1 MNRSRIIRSV
11 ALAATLATL
20 AAPTAGA
27 QQDLRSPDTRDGAA
41 TAAQS
46 PRQEL
51 RSPDARDA
59 SEGRGTFTAPDVT
72 IVAVPERSP
81 SSDGFQWRDAA
92 IGAGA
97 LVALSLLVLAGTVG
111 IRRRHGVGHAAT
123 VR

>member
-1 MNRSRIIRSV
+1 MNHSRIIRSV
-11 ALAATLATL
+11 ALAATLTAL
-20 AAPTAGA
+20 AASTAGA
-27 QQDLRSPDTRDGAA
+27 QQDLRTPDARDAAA
-41 TAAQS
+41 TAAEG

-72 IVAVPERSP
+72 VIAVPGRSP
-81 SSDGFQWRDAA
+81 SSDGFQWWDAA

-111 IRRRHGVGHAAT
+111 VRRRHGVGHAAT

>member
-11 ALAATLATL
+11 ALATTL
-20 AAPTAGA
+20 AALTASTAGA

-41 TAAQS
+41 ASAQV

-59 SEGRGTFTAPDVT
+59 SQGRGTFTAPDVT
-72 IVAVPERSP
+72 VIAVPEQSP
-81 SSDGFQWRDAA
+81 SSVGFQWRDAA

-97 LVALSLLVLAGTVG
+97 LVALSLLVLAGTVAV
-111 IRRRHGVGHAAT
+111 RRRHGLGHAAA

>member
-1 MNRSRIIRSV
+1 MNHSRVIRSV
-11 ALAATLATL
+11 ALAATLAAL
-20 AAPTAGA
+20 AASTAGA

-41 TAAQS
+41 TASQG

-72 IVAVPERSP
+72 VIALPGRSP
-81 SSDGFQWRDAA
+81 SSDRFQWRDAA

-97 LVALSLLVLAGTVG
+97 LVGLSLLVLAGTIAV
-111 IRRRHGVGHAAT
+111 RRRYGVGHAAT
-123 VR
+123 AR